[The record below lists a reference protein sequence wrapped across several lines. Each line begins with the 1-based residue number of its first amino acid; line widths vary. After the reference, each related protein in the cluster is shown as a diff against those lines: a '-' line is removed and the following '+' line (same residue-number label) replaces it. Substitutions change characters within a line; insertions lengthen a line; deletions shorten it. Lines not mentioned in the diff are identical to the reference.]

1 MPESETD
8 LARRLLK
15 KVLNFDEPWTPDMR
29 LRIATVSQA
38 YASLAV
44 VDELR
49 RLNDSR
55 DQFNTAMLE
64 FFERLSER
72 SSEGPSGDGATAQ
85 VVEKEGEPGGRAD

>member
-15 KVLNFDEPWTPDMR
+15 DVLTGENHWTPDMR

-38 YASLAV
+38 YASLAI

-49 RLNDSR
+49 RRNDQVESFQR
-55 DQFNTAMLE
+55 EVLGVLE
-64 FFERLSER
+64 KIT
-72 SSEGPSGDGATAQ
+72 SEGPSGAGATAQ
-85 VVEKEGEPGGRAD
+85 GGRGE

>member
-15 KVLNFDEPWTPDMR
+15 DVLTGENHWTPDMR

-38 YASLAV
+38 YASLAI

-49 RLNDSR
+49 RLNDDR
-55 DQFNTAMLE
+55 DVFNAALLD
-64 FFERLSER
+64 FFEKLTR
-72 SSEGPSGDGATAQ
+72 SSEGPSRAGATAQ
-85 VVEKEGEPGGRAD
+85 VVEKEGP